1 MFEALA
7 GMFMAMKVNFCQ
19 MKYHMFKRQDRVVAE
34 TIYLN
39 EVDKVDEKE
48 KYERR
53 MLAVVLSKRK
63 NPTLKFCKNKKEWGK
78 SARIYKI
85 HWFSY
90 LQIAE
95 IGV

>member
-1 MFEALA
+1 
-7 GMFMAMKVNFCQ
+7 
-19 MKYHMFKRQDRVVAE
+19 
-34 TIYLN
+34 
-39 EVDKVDEKE
+39 
-48 KYERR
+48 

-63 NPTLKFCKNKKEWGK
+63 NLTLKFCKNKKEWVK

-85 HWFSY
+85 DWFSY